1 MSMQLQNGRRY
12 TADIELGA
20 LESLAGNATIQ
31 RKLEDAG
38 FTNVLVIGDG
48 RHRAA
53 VGTWGGPTRAV
64 DLPSHVRNVRMV
76 P

>member
-20 LESLAGNATIQ
+20 LESLAGNSTVQ

-38 FTNVLVIGDG
+38 FTNVLVTGDG
-48 RHRAA
+48 RQRAA
-53 VGTWGGPTRAV
+53 MGTWGGSTRAV
-64 DLPSHVRNVRMV
+64 DLPSQVRNVRLC